1 MIVATRFI
9 ETLSLEVNMAKVIK
23 FLMWTGRTVIELA
36 DIIVRAKRTLDEM
49 MNASPWRRPW
59 SGQWQ
64 RQAV

>member
-1 MIVATRFI
+1 
-9 ETLSLEVNMAKVIK
+9 MAKVIK